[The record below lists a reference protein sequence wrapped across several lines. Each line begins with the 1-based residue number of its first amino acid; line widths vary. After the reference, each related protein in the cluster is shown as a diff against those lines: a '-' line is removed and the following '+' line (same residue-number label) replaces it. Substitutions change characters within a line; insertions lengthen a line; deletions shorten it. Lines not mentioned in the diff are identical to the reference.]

1 MIVMIMYL
9 TNLVSAITIAQD
21 LNILQNKPNIGHNCS
36 FLYMTFVAT
45 LVQNAKNRCNVS
57 IFHYFFK
64 VHIGFLRLPDRD
76 SKVLAFVIE
85 VYW

>member
-1 MIVMIMYL
+1 
-9 TNLVSAITIAQD
+9 
-21 LNILQNKPNIGHNCS
+21 
-36 FLYMTFVAT
+36 MTFVAT
-45 LVQNAKNRCNVS
+45 LVQNAKNRCNAS

-64 VHIGFLRLPDRD
+64 VHIGLLRLLDQD